1 MFGVSTGFVSNKP
14 FFPQNNLKVNIFA
27 HENLYMGRSSGLEN
41 HLGMTGYHI
50 LYKKLYFWYLMKH
63 NFNTQSQSHPHLTQE
78 KNSSTWI

>member
-50 LYKKLYFWYLMKH
+50 LYKKLYF
-63 NFNTQSQSHPHLTQE
+63 
-78 KNSSTWI
+78 